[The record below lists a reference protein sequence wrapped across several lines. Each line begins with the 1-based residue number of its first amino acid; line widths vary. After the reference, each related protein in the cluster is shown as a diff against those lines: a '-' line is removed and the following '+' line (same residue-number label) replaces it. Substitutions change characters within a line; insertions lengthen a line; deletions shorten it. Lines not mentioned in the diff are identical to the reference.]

1 MAITEEELDAKRQRV
16 EKLREQVAAE
26 RQKRAAR
33 ESDLVNEVAAAQLDA
48 EATHLEATL
57 EAERRNN
64 KVAEVK
70 AGAASVLDAVRAD
83 QANAK
88 ERASAQAKS
97 FDELDKLREDNKAT
111 DATTEK
117 G

>member
-1 MAITEEELDAKRQRV
+1 MAITDEELDTKRQRV
-16 EKLREQVAAE
+16 ERLREQVTAE
-26 RQKRAAR
+26 RQKRSAR

-48 EATHLEATL
+48 EATRLEAAL
-57 EAERRNN
+57 EAERRAN

-88 ERASAQAKS
+88 AQAEAQTKS
-97 FDELDKLREDNKAT
+97 FAEDDKNAAADSAS
-111 DATTEK
+111 TTEK